1 MAEAA
6 APKPASPRTHL
17 YGGQAVVEGVM
28 MRGAGF
34 WAIAVR
40 RPDST
45 VHVESHEIDS
55 VVLRYPLLGKPFFRG
70 IIVLG
75 QSLAIGMRALMVS
88 ANQSLEEEERLT
100 PRQVA
105 LSIVLALALFIGIF
119 IIGPTTLF
127 AWFENRT
134 GSAGILTLIG
144 EGVFRVGIF
153 VAYLWLI
160 GKTKDI
166 HRVFEY
172 HGAEHKTI
180 AAFEHGEELQ
190 PELIDRYPKEHVRC
204 GTNFLIIVMII
215 TIFVFTLF
223 GTPAL
228 VWRIVSRVIAI
239 PIIAAIS
246 YEALRFG
253 AKHPESLLMRSLMKP
268 GIWLQRITTQPA
280 RPLSDRDRGH
290 VVPGT
295 APPRGRG
302 DRARS
307 IVERAPSTSLRG
319 GRCIGHFLREDEAV
333 PTTREVFPMP
343 TSDLDMPLLPSAE
356 QISRR
361 EFATVRRG
369 YDPQQVRAYLT
380 SIANAGGD
388 AGARAQPAAPGGGFC
403 RREER
408 AGRPKSRRRPTTL
421 PRRPTIRTTHCPSV
435 SPR

>member
-6 APKPASPRTHL
+6 VPKPASPRTHL

-45 VHVESHEIDS
+45 VHIESHEIDS
-55 VVLRYPLLGKPFFRG
+55 VVLRFPLLGRPFFRG

-105 LSIVLALALFIGIF
+105 LSIALALALFVGIF

-134 GSAGILTLIG
+134 GSAGILTLMG
-144 EGVFRVGIF
+144 EGVFRVAIF

-180 AAFEHGEELQ
+180 AAFEHGEELE
-190 PELIDRYPKEHVRC
+190 PELIDRYPK
-204 GTNFLIIVMII
+204 
-215 TIFVFTLF
+215 
-223 GTPAL
+223 
-228 VWRIVSRVIAI
+228 
-239 PIIAAIS
+239 
-246 YEALRFG
+246 
-253 AKHPESLLMRSLMKP
+253 
-268 GIWLQRITTQPA
+268 
-280 RPLSDRDRGH
+280 
-290 VVPGT
+290 
-295 APPRGRG
+295 
-302 DRARS
+302 
-307 IVERAPSTSLRG
+307 
-319 GRCIGHFLREDEAV
+319 
-333 PTTREVFPMP
+333 
-343 TSDLDMPLLPSAE
+343 
-356 QISRR
+356 
-361 EFATVRRG
+361 
-369 YDPQQVRAYLT
+369 
-380 SIANAGGD
+380 
-388 AGARAQPAAPGGGFC
+388 
-403 RREER
+403 
-408 AGRPKSRRRPTTL
+408 
-421 PRRPTIRTTHCPSV
+421 
-435 SPR
+435 

>member
-1 MAEAA
+1 VADAA

-40 RPDST
+40 RPDRT

-55 VVLRYPLLGKPFFRG
+55 VVLRVPLLGKPFFRG

-88 ANQSLEEEERLT
+88 ANQSLEEDERLT

-127 AWFENRT
+127 AWFEGRT
-134 GSAGILTLIG
+134 GSAGILTLMG
-144 EGVFRVGIF
+144 EGVFRVAIF

-180 AAFEHGEELQ
+180 AAFEHGDELQ

-253 AKHPESLLMRSLMKP
+253 AKHPESLVMRSLMKP
-268 GIWLQRITTQPA
+268 GIWLQRITTQQP
-280 RPLSDRDRGH
+280 DRSQIEIA
-290 VVPGT
+290 V
-295 APPRGRG
+295 
-302 DRARS
+302 
-307 IVERAPSTSLRG
+307 TS
-319 GRCIGHFLREDEAV
+319 FRE
-333 PTTREVFPMP
+333 
-343 TSDLDMPLLPSAE
+343 LL
-356 QISRR
+356 RR
-361 EFATVRRG
+361 EAEATV
-369 YDPQQVRAYLT
+369 P
-380 SIANAGGD
+380 
-388 AGARAQPAAPGGGFC
+388 
-403 RREER
+403 ER
-408 AGRPKSRRRPTTL
+408 
-421 PRRPTIRTTHCPSV
+421 
-435 SPR
+435 

>member
-1 MAEAA
+1 VAEAA
-6 APKPASPRTHL
+6 APKTVSPRTHL

-55 VVLRYPLLGKPFFRG
+55 VVLRVPLLGKPFFRG

-105 LSIVLALALFIGIF
+105 LSIALALALFVGIF

-134 GSAGILTLIG
+134 GSKGILTLMG
-144 EGVFRVGIF
+144 EGVFRVAIF

-180 AAFEHGEELQ
+180 AAFEHGEELE
-190 PELIDRYPKEHVRC
+190 PELIERYPKEHVRC

-253 AKHPESLLMRSLMKP
+253 AKHPGSLVMRGLMKP
-268 GIWLQRITTQPA
+268 GIWLQRITTQQPDHSQIEIA
-280 RPLSDRDRGH
+280 
-290 VVPGT
+290 V
-295 APPRGRG
+295 
-302 DRARS
+302 
-307 IVERAPSTSLRG
+307 TS
-319 GRCIGHFLREDEAV
+319 FRE
-333 PTTREVFPMP
+333 
-343 TSDLDMPLLPSAE
+343 LL
-356 QISRR
+356 RR
-361 EFATVRRG
+361 EAEATV
-369 YDPQQVRAYLT
+369 P
-380 SIANAGGD
+380 
-388 AGARAQPAAPGGGFC
+388 
-403 RREER
+403 ER
-408 AGRPKSRRRPTTL
+408 
-421 PRRPTIRTTHCPSV
+421 
-435 SPR
+435 

>member
-1 MAEAA
+1 VEEAV
-6 APKPASPRTHL
+6 APKAASPRTHL

-40 RPDST
+40 RPDT
-45 VHVESHEIDS
+45 TIHVESHEIDS
-55 VVLRYPLLGKPFFRG
+55 VVLRFPLLGKPFFRG

-75 QSLAIGMRALMVS
+75 QSLAIGMRALMIS

-100 PRQVA
+100 PRQVI

-119 IIGPTTLF
+119 IIGPATLF

-134 GSAGILTLIG
+134 GSAGVLTLMG
-144 EGVFRVGIF
+144 EGVFRVALF

-160 GKTKDI
+160 GRTKDI

-239 PIIAAIS
+239 PIIAALS

-268 GIWLQRITTQPA
+268 GIWLQRITTQQPDHSQIEIA
-280 RPLSDRDRGH
+280 ITSFRELLRREAEA
-290 VVPGT
+290 T
-295 APPRGRG
+295 AP
-302 DRARS
+302 
-307 IVERAPSTSLRG
+307 ER
-319 GRCIGHFLREDEAV
+319 
-333 PTTREVFPMP
+333 
-343 TSDLDMPLLPSAE
+343 
-356 QISRR
+356 
-361 EFATVRRG
+361 
-369 YDPQQVRAYLT
+369 
-380 SIANAGGD
+380 
-388 AGARAQPAAPGGGFC
+388 
-403 RREER
+403 
-408 AGRPKSRRRPTTL
+408 
-421 PRRPTIRTTHCPSV
+421 
-435 SPR
+435 